1 VLVSLL
7 RGAGAAAVSR
17 EVGNALSRG
26 VVVVLGGSW
35 VVHRAVSIAESLG
48 VSKAIIGLTIVAV
61 GTSLPELATSIIAS
75 VRGQR
80 DIAIGN
86 AIGSNLFNLLA
97 ILGLAGLVTPA
108 GLTVPAA
115 ILRFDLPVMIAV
127 AAACL
132 PVFFVGHRLDRWEGV
147 MFLGYY
153 AAYLTYLA
161 LNAVRHEA
169 LDEFS
174 LAMIAFVIP
183 ITAVTVA
190 ILVWRTIRARRERGV
205 GEQT

>member
-1 VLVSLL
+1 
-7 RGAGAAAVSR
+7 
-17 EVGNALSRG
+17 
-26 VVVVLGGSW
+26 
-35 VVHRAVSIAESLG
+35 
-48 VSKAIIGLTIVAV
+48 
-61 GTSLPELATSIIAS
+61 
-75 VRGQR
+75 
-80 DIAIGN
+80 
-86 AIGSNLFNLLA
+86 
-97 ILGLAGLVTPA
+97 
-108 GLTVPAA
+108 
-115 ILRFDLPVMIAV
+115 
-127 AAACL
+127 
-132 PVFFVGHRLDRWEGV
+132 VFFVGHRLDRWEGV